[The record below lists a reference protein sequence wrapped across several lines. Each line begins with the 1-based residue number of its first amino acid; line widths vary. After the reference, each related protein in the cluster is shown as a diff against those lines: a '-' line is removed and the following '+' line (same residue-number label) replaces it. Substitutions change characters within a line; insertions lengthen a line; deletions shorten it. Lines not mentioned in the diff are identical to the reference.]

1 MADTLEKTLLDNI
14 YRNAEM
20 GRDGLYYVIRRT
32 DDPAFRKAVETQ
44 LMEYQSIMDEAEEK
58 LRQQGETPTSS
69 SPMSRAMVRMTA
81 AGKTSR
87 DNSPAALADM
97 LIQGSTMGVT
107 KLLRQMRAHES
118 RSEDGLALA
127 DRLRET
133 EENNIRQMKQY
144 L

>member
-1 MADTLEKTLLDNI
+1 MADTQEKALLDNI

-58 LRQQGETPTSS
+58 LRQQGGTPTGS

-81 AGKTSR
+81 ACKTAR

-97 LIQGSTMGVT
+97 LI
-107 KLLRQMRAHES
+107 HES
-118 RSEDGLALA
+118 RSEDSLALA

>member
-1 MADTLEKTLLDNI
+1 MADTQEKDLLCQI

-32 DDPAFRKAVETQ
+32 EDTAFRKAVETQ
-44 LMEYQSIMDEAEEK
+44 WMEYQTIMDEAEEK
-58 LRQQGETPTSS
+58 LRQQGAAPTGN
-69 SPMSRAMVRMTA
+69 SPISRAMVRMTA
-81 AGKTSR
+81 ACKANR
-87 DNSPAALADM
+87 DNSPSALADM
-97 LIQGSTMGVT
+97 LIQGSSMGVT
-107 KLLRQMRAHES
+107 KILRQMRAHECC
-118 RSEDGLALA
+118 SEESLALA

>member
-58 LRQQGETPTSS
+58 LGEAGVQPHHIE
-69 SPMSRAMVRMTA
+69 
-81 AGKTSR
+81 GKTTGWIVLDYGSVIIHVFSR
-87 DNSPAALADM
+87 DQREFYALDKM
-97 LIQGSTMGVT
+97 WSDGEQIDLSG
-107 KLLRQMRAHES
+107 LLTES
-118 RSEDGLALA
+118 EGD
-127 DRLRET
+127 
-133 EENNIRQMKQY
+133 
-144 L
+144 